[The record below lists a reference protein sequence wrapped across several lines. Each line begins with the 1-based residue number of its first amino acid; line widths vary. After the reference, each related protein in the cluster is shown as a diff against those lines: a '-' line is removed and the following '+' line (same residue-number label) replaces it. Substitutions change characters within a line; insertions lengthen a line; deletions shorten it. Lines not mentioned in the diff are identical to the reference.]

1 MNMASEMENVDE
13 EIIEEFTETKHRK
26 KANCERKERGRA
38 RKWTELE
45 IDQLIDLLEEKDCLW
60 DVNTK
65 DYHVRNKREKA
76 LEEMRDILDIDMAD
90 IKAKI
95 TSLRAQ
101 LGREIG
107 KTKAKKSGQGL
118 GENYKSSWIY
128 FDRLQFLVPIMQAG
142 RSKDSLSNRSST
154 TDSITLEILDSPEDS
169 PISQD
174 VETPRVGKSRK
185 RSLETESKA
194 REELLSTCVQVLKQ
208 PLPEPEPKRQCS
220 FSLYISEKLAS
231 FDRRTRIIAEKRISD
246 IIFDIEMS
254 NDQAWQENWSSHH
267 TTQST
272 EGCLTLL
279 HNSQQMYG

>member
-1 MNMASEMENVDE
+1 MGSEMENVNE
-13 EIIEEFTETKHRK
+13 ELIEESTATKGRK
-26 KANCERKERGRA
+26 KAASDGKDKGRA
-38 RKWTELE
+38 RRWTEPE

-60 DVNTK
+60 DVNKK
-65 DYHVRNKREKA
+65 DYHLRNKRERA
-76 LEEMRDILDIDMAD
+76 FEEMRNILDIDVAE

-101 LGREIG
+101 LGREIA

-142 RSKDSLSNRSST
+142 RSKDTLSSRSST
-154 TDSITLEILDSPEDS
+154 PDSVDIVEKLDSPDDS

-185 RSLETESKA
+185 RSLETESRA

-231 FDRRTRIIAEKRISD
+231 FDRRTRMLAEKRISD
-246 IIFDIEMS
+246 IIFEIEMS
-254 NDQAWQENWSSHH
+254 NDQALQQNWNSDHM
-267 TTQST
+267 TQST
-272 EGCLTLL
+272 GRYMDML
-279 HNSQQMYG
+279 HNSQQMYR